1 MTAAIRHWTRQVNL
15 YNNIELDA
23 HKVDRRTLAHWQQ
36 QLKLAEAALAAH
48 LADQWGSRP
57 DPP

>member
-15 YNNIELDA
+15 YSNNIELDG
-23 HKVDRRTLAHWQQ
+23 HKVDRRTLAHWKQ

-48 LADQWGSRP
+48 LADCWGSRL
-57 DPP
+57 

>member
-1 MTAAIRHWTRQVNL
+1 MTAAIRHWNRQINL
-15 YNNIELDA
+15 YSNNIELDG

-48 LADQWGSRP
+48 LAD
-57 DPP
+57 